1 MGIDMGFDMVPRLT
15 SQISHW
21 EDISKWVAFLDDIK
35 KTYFDDPRVEMK
47 VNHILFQVGERPTL
61 PFEGSKF
68 LRFSSKV
75 SMDPRTEKISALSSS
90 APSYILVLVLSF
102 GTSTLINKAI
112 TLGTRS
118 TNQSAHTSR

>member
-21 EDISKWVAFLDDIK
+21 EDISKWGAFLDDIK
-35 KTYFDDPRVEMK
+35 KTYFGDPRVEMK

-68 LRFSSKV
+68 LRFSSKCAELHFG
-75 SMDPRTEKISALSSS
+75 PRVVFWDEHFDQQGHYSWDEVHESVR
-90 APSYILVLVLSF
+90 SYE
-102 GTSTLINKAI
+102 
-112 TLGTRS
+112 
-118 TNQSAHTSR
+118 Q